1 MADKKPSPQEIKAQ
15 AIALLVLGYSS
26 RYVSHELR
34 MKYGLI
40 RPPHYTTI
48 ARWLR
53 QSRRGLQG
61 SRGARGRWAAILK
74 RAGIMVIERLN
85 ETERLSAVGV
95 AKMYAMSADVYL
107 ALDRSM
113 SGR

>member
-1 MADKKPSPQEIKAQ
+1 MANKNPSPQELKAQ

-26 RYVSHELR
+26 RYVANELR
-34 MKYGLI
+34 MKYGLM
-40 RPPHYTTI
+40 RPPHYTTV

-53 QSRRGLQG
+53 QVNRGLQG
-61 SRGARGRWAAILK
+61 SRVARRRWTLLME
-74 RAGIMVIERLN
+74 RVGLLVIDRLN
-85 ETERLSAVGV
+85 EADRMSPVGI
-95 AKMYAMSADVYL
+95 AKMYGAVTDVYL